1 MPSPVKMAVPQSA
14 CIDPTAIVHETARIG
29 AGAKIWNWT
38 KVRENTEIG
47 ADTSI
52 GQCSYVDVGVHIG
65 ARCKIQN
72 GVSVYL
78 GVTLEDDVFVGP
90 NAVFTNDRCPRAH
103 YPHWEVVETLVEQGA
118 SIGAN
123 ATIICGTS
131 LGRHCMV
138 AGGAVVTA
146 DVPPFALVMGVPA
159 RIVDY
164 VTVSG
169 KRLHRDPQAGA
180 PDISEVMDKQLPPGA
195 AS

>member
-1 MPSPVKMAVPQSA
+1 MPSSVNMTSSQNTY
-14 CIDPTAIVHETARIG
+14 IDPTAIVHESARIG
-29 AGAKIWNWT
+29 DSAKIWNWT

-47 ADTSI
+47 PDTNI
-52 GQCSYVDVGVHIG
+52 GQCSYIDIGVRIG

-78 GVTLEDDVFVGP
+78 GVTIQDDVFVGP
-90 NAVFTNDRCPRAH
+90 NVTFTNDRFPRA
-103 YPHWEVVETLVEQGA
+103 YDSNWEVVETLVEQGA

-123 ATIICGTS
+123 ATIICGTT

-138 AGGAVVTA
+138 AAGAVVTA
-146 DVPPFALVMGVPA
+146 DVPPFALVMGVAA

-169 KRLHRDPQAGA
+169 KRLLRDPEAGP
-180 PDISEVMDKQLPPGA
+180 PDLDEVMDK
-195 AS
+195 